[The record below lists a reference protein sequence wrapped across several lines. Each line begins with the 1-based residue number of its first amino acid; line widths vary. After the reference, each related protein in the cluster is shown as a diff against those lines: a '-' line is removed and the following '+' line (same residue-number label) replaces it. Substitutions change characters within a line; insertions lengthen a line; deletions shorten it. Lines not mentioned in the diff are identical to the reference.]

1 MKITKSQL
9 AEAIK
14 KEVSRL
20 HKINIMETRLKD
32 LNRELRLLKEGSIL
46 LEENYD
52 ADSIGAEIDD
62 WIDANDNNMSKN
74 SLVNKV
80 EELLGMDSG
89 ITATVDTEE
98 DSGGRMYG
106 ENWNKNLITIK
117 VNGQDFVK
125 VWTSATNRYDFG
137 KNSMAFSGLPG
148 DKIVSA
154 PYGGGA
160 RFYFDKS
167 VLNNTDNASPAEA
180 PRQKRPRVSRPSG
193 GDAPIWQGGL

>member
-62 WIDANDNNMSKN
+62 WIDANDNNISKN

-80 EELLGMDSG
+80 EELLGMDFG

-125 VWTSATNRYDFG
+125 VWTSATLLN
-137 KNSMAFSGLPG
+137 
-148 DKIVSA
+148 VS
-154 PYGGGA
+154 
-160 RFYFDKS
+160 
-167 VLNNTDNASPAEA
+167 
-180 PRQKRPRVSRPSG
+180 
-193 GDAPIWQGGL
+193 